1 MFPPTPE
8 TVTPETKKLPAWA
21 VRYLKRFLAWFLTW
35 VRPIASQRRFRIT
48 AYAIGI
54 PLLIAILTGTVFYV
68 RYSHLIDARLRDGPF
83 RDSVNIYAAPLVVSV
98 GDALTPADLVAE
110 LRMAAFAPASGEI
123 SAQSNAGSYRLT
135 GGGVKISPAGSPGSS
150 TTVFFANN
158 QITRILADRK
168 EVGECS
174 LGSPLITTLS

>member
-54 PLLIAILTGTVFYV
+54 PLLLAILTGTVLYV
-68 RYSHLIDARLRDGPF
+68 RYSRLIDARLRNGPF

-98 GDALTPADLVAE
+98 GDALTPADLGTE
-110 LRMAAFAPASGEI
+110 LRTAGFAC
-123 SAQSNAGSYRLT
+123 RLVD
-135 GGGVKISPAGSPGSS
+135 GGVKVSPAGSSGSS
-150 TTVFFANN
+150 TTVFFADS
-158 QITRILADRK
+158 RIARIVVDGK
-168 EVGECS
+168 EVR
-174 LGSPLITTLS
+174 